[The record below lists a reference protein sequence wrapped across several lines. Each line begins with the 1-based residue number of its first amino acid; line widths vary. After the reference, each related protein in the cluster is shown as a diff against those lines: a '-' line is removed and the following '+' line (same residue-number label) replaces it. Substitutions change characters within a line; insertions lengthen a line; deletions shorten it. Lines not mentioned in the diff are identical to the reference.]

1 MKIFVVICVIL
12 SQIWAFSIDDLS
24 SIKRD
29 NIKGDFV
36 QSKRLRGFKNALVS
50 YGSFSI
56 INNELFWDT
65 TKPVISHIKI
75 TSDGIFS
82 LQNGEWVQTSQ
93 NYDRGLFLSIIK
105 LDFEKLKDSFDF
117 ETSGDIYA
125 WQLVLLPK
133 GLLKN
138 IFRKIEISGGKFV
151 NRVVLVES
159 NGDFT
164 ENIFSIK

>member
-50 YGSFSI
+50 YGSFFI

-105 LDFEKLKDSFDF
+105 LDFE
-117 ETSGDIYA
+117 TSGDIYA

-164 ENIFSIK
+164 ENTFVVK

>member
-1 MKIFVVICVIL
+1 MKILVAICVIL
-12 SQIWAFSIDDLS
+12 SQIWAFSIEDLS
-24 SIKRD
+24 NIKRD

-65 TKPVISHIKI
+65 TKPTISHIKI
-75 TSDGIFS
+75 TSEGIFT
-82 LQNGEWVQTSQ
+82 LQNNEWVQTSQ
-93 NYDRGLFLSIIK
+93 NYDRGLFLSIIR

-117 ETSGDIYA
+117 EISGDIYA

-151 NRVVLVES
+151 NRVLLVES

-164 ENIFSIK
+164 ENTFVVK